1 MNPSAPTAV
10 QRLSQ
15 QLNSQR
21 ISMFGAKMVPSP
33 VPRAFV
39 QIPWNSWTYEFSEDV
54 PAASANTPLTVTV
67 TKILQNL
74 TDNIGLDATASIR
87 VKIQSAQVW
96 VTASGLQYPS
106 LTADFYEIN
115 GNTANAASIRSTQS
129 DKGTLNMPAR
139 AGYVYPVSDSR
150 DVLNTGDGG
159 LRVVVLP
166 AASEGAKAT
175 IRVQILWQ
183 SRKAT

>member
-1 MNPSAPTAV
+1 MG
-10 QRLSQ
+10 QLS
-15 QLNSQR
+15 SQR

-74 TDNIGLDATASIR
+74 TDEIGLDSTASIR

-115 GNTANAASIRSTQS
+115 SIGQR
-129 DKGTLNMPAR
+129 DAEHAGKGGVR
-139 AGYVYPVSDSR
+139 
-150 DVLNTGDGG
+150 
-159 LRVVVLP
+159 LP
-166 AASEGAKAT
+166 GE
-175 IRVQILWQ
+175 RLQ
-183 SRKAT
+183 RRPEHRR

>member
-1 MNPSAPTAV
+1 
-10 QRLSQ
+10 
-15 QLNSQR
+15 
-21 ISMFGAKMVPSP
+21 MVPSP

-74 TDNIGLDATASIR
+74 TDNIGLDSTASIR
-87 VKIQSAQVW
+87 VKVLSAQVW

-159 LRVVVLP
+159 LRVVVVP
-166 AASEGAKAT
+166 VGSEGAKCT

-183 SRKAT
+183 SRKGPV

>member
-1 MNPSAPTAV
+1 
-10 QRLSQ
+10 
-15 QLNSQR
+15 
-21 ISMFGAKMVPSP
+21 MFGSKMVPSP

-39 QIPWNSWTYEFSEDV
+39 QIPWNSWTYELSEDI

-67 TKILQNL
+67 TKLIQNL
-74 TDNIGLDATASIR
+74 TDNVGLDQSASIR
-87 VKIQSAQVW
+87 VKVQSAQVW

-159 LRVVVLP
+159 LRVVVLSGG
-166 AASEGAKAT
+166 SEGSKCT
-175 IRVQILWQ
+175 IRVQLLWQ
-183 SRKAT
+183 SRKGA